1 MEVIMVD
8 QKNSTPVISEYEQKW
23 VDGLN
28 SGNVSVADEVFQ
40 PDCVIH
46 INGNPQRDL
55 SLDNFK
61 QMVTGMLTA
70 FPDLHFTINDQITS
84 GEKVST
90 RWTATGTNTGPF
102 GETQATGRG
111 IEIEG
116 LIIDYVVNGRVAKRW
131 ELWDQMAMMQQ
142 LGLV

>member
-1 MEVIMVD
+1 MID
-8 QKNSTPVISEYEQKW
+8 QKSSTLLISEYEQKW
-23 VDGLN
+23 IDGLN
-28 SGNVSVADEVFQ
+28 GGNVSVADEVFQ

-61 QMVTGMLTA
+61 QMVSGLLVA
-70 FPDLHFTINDQITS
+70 FPDLHFTINDQFIS

-102 GETQATGRG
+102 GEMQATGRG

-131 ELWDQMAMMQQ
+131 EIWDQMAMMQQ

>member
-1 MEVIMVD
+1 MID
-8 QKNSTPVISEYEQKW
+8 QENPPLVISEYEQKW

-28 SGNVSVADEVFQ
+28 SGNVSVADEVFH

-61 QMVTGMLTA
+61 QMAAGLLIA
-70 FPDLHFTINDQITS
+70 FPDLHFTINDQFTS

-90 RWTATGTNTGPF
+90 RWTAKGTNTGPF
-102 GETQATGRG
+102 GEMQATGRDV
-111 IEIEG
+111 EIEG
-116 LIIDYVVNGRVAKRW
+116 FIIDHVINGKVKQRW

-142 LGLV
+142 LGVV

>member
-1 MEVIMVD
+1 MID
-8 QKNSTPVISEYEQKW
+8 QKSPNLLVSEYEQKW
-23 VDGLN
+23 IDGLN
-28 SGNVSVADEVFQ
+28 NGNVSVADEVFQ

-61 QMVTGMLTA
+61 QMVSGLLVA
-70 FPDLHFTINDQITS
+70 FPDLHFTINDQFTS

-102 GETQATGRG
+102 GEMQATGKAV
-111 IEIEG
+111 EIEG
-116 LIIDYVVNGRVAKRW
+116 LIIDYVVDGRVAKRW
-131 ELWDQMAMMQQ
+131 ELWDQMAMMRQ
-142 LGLV
+142 LGLL

>member
-1 MEVIMVD
+1 MIDQENSNLVIL
-8 QKNSTPVISEYEQKW
+8 EYEQKW
-23 VDGLN
+23 IDGLN

-61 QMVTGMLTA
+61 QMIAGLLVA
-70 FPDLHFTINDQITS
+70 FPDLHFAINDQFAS

-90 RWTATGTNTGPF
+90 RWTAKGTNTGPF
-102 GETQATGRG
+102 GEMQATGRG

-142 LGLV
+142 LGIV

>member
-1 MEVIMVD
+1 MID
-8 QKNSTPVISEYEQKW
+8 KKSSTPVISEYEQKW
-23 VDGLN
+23 IDGLN
-28 SGNVSVADEVFQ
+28 NGNVSVADEVFQ

-61 QMVTGMLTA
+61 QMIAGLLVA
-70 FPDLHFTINDQITS
+70 FPDLHFTINDQFTS

-90 RWTATGTNTGPF
+90 RWTAKGTNTGPF
-102 GETQATGRG
+102 GEMLATGRV

-142 LGLV
+142 LGLA